1 MARFVPVRDPLGATL
16 AALGRA
22 NGHREGVKGGVVL
35 GSLGPGDRWLAT
47 SLGG

>member
-1 MARFVPVRDPLGATL
+1 MPVRDPLGATL
-16 AALGRA
+16 AVLGRA
-22 NGHREGVKGGVVL
+22 NGHREGVKGGVVFL